1 MPSKYDTN
9 PLDPEFPEKARAAAA
24 RQGGSAEDDGPETQ
38 VLGQR
43 PTGPQGPETNRLFEP
58 SPTEEQQTRRFGE
71 PDFAACSAPPQFNSP
86 YNGQFVPAEYR
97 AAAPVDMSRS
107 GSRKVEKIG
116 LPENILT
123 AVPYLPITLGMIA
136 GLLLLLFVPKT
147 EPKVRFH
154 AAQGL
159 AAHLAILI
167 ITSILGIFS
176 DWTGLAGAASTI
188 FTIVTTVM
196 LIVFAI
202 KAWRG
207 KPVHIESVDDLTNWL
222 EEKIGPLKSS

>member
-9 PLDPEFPEKARAAAA
+9 PLDPEFPEKARAASAA
-24 RQGGSAEDDGPETQ
+24 DAGGETR
-38 VLGQR
+38 VLGR
-43 PTGPQGPETNRLFEP
+43 DRGPETNRLFEP
-58 SPTEEQQTRRFGE
+58 AAQTAPADEQTTRRFADDD
-71 PDFAACSAPPQFNSP
+71 PRFAASYPPPPLNDP
-86 YNGQFVPAEYR
+86 YNGQFVPADHR
-97 AAAPVDMSRS
+97 AAGAVDMSRS

-136 GLLLLLFVPKT
+136 GLLILLFVPKT

-159 AAHLAILI
+159 AAHLAILL

-176 DWTGLAGAASTI
+176 DWTGIAGAASTI

-196 LIVFAI
+196 LIVFAV
-202 KAWRG
+202 KAWKG

-222 EEKIGPLKSS
+222 EDKIGPIKTDQ